1 MKMSKLLKVRRFNDG
16 PTYGPQSAV
25 QATEIMYSIYSQIQA
40 KWEEV
45 KYPDYEY
52 PKVVTPEQR
61 ETNINPGATSY
72 VYMIQDYRGA
82 AAWLSQITGN
92 NIPRVGVSF
101 GGGIV
106 PLQASAV
113 AAGISNEDA
122 RQYTMG
128 FKSNLAMDLQKVM
141 QKVMMN
147 LIETSINFGDESVNF
162 RGFLSYPGITLL
174 PAAAATDGGTDTEWE
189 HKTAQQMVADVN
201 AAILYVYVSTR
212 TVFCPGVVFLPP
224 FQLGLLATTQMGL
237 GPSGATIGALTALE
251 YLKKNNVFTA
261 FRNKELTIYS
271 NRYLAGAGVARTDRM
286 VCMEQSVENQMMP
299 FPMPYRLGAPVPVAL
314 GVDFAAE
321 QKHGPFCVKQPL
333 SMIYT
338 DGI

>member
-1 MKMSKLLKVRRFNDG
+1 
-16 PTYGPQSAV
+16 
-25 QATEIMYSIYSQIQA
+25 
-40 KWEEV
+40 
-45 KYPDYEY
+45 
-52 PKVVTPEQR
+52 
-61 ETNINPGATSY
+61 
-72 VYMIQDYRGA
+72 MIQDYRGA

-92 NIPRVGVSF
+92 NIPRVGISF

-147 LIETSINFGDESVNF
+147 LIESSINFGDESVNF

-174 PAAAATDGGTDTEWE
+174 PAAPATDGGTDTEWDN
-189 HKTAQQMVADVN
+189 KTAQQMIADIN

-212 TVFCPGVVFLPP
+212 TVFCPGTIFLPP
-224 FQLGLLATTQMGL
+224 HQLGLLATTPYGL
-237 GPSGATIGALTALE
+237 GANGGDNVVGGFFALDALKRSNI
-251 YLKKNNVFTA
+251 YKA

-271 NRYLAGAGVARTDRM
+271 NRYLAGAGVGGVDRM
-286 VCMEQSVENQMMP
+286 VCMEQTPENQMMP